1 MSSIRERIKQDIDVY
16 YEQKQAEINTGI
28 TVAINQIELTKDKV
42 KATIEAE
49 YITKS
54 DEIDT
59 KIKLNNK
66 RIKDILATTNADMK
80 KNIEDFNKEITNQR
94 DLNADI
100 TNSVI
105 ENIEEKMDQKIS
117 EYIENN
123 SATTTRIQQ

>member
-1 MSSIRERIKQDIDVY
+1 
-16 YEQKQAEINTGI
+16 
-28 TVAINQIELTKDKV
+28 
-42 KATIEAE
+42 
-49 YITKS
+49 
-54 DEIDT
+54 
-59 KIKLNNK
+59 
-66 RIKDILATTNADMK
+66 MK

-123 SATTTRIQQ
+123 SATTTRIQQEDIDTWKKMRHELSTAHQQLVQTNAVVI